1 MKNKKISDL
10 TIDEF
15 KDTIRE
21 VVAEELMKRNFS
33 TPTYIPT
40 PQPYYCPCQPN
51 PYKQQEV
58 WVTSSIAEAEEMLK
72 KRETHSLDTIPVVH
86 NKLTDAVSI
95 YDASKTDCKLRSKG
109 VNRDVH

>member
-1 MKNKKISDL
+1 MKSKKISDL

-51 PYKQQEV
+51 PYQQQEV
-58 WVTSSIAEAEEMLK
+58 WATTNTVEDEEMLK
-72 KRETHSLDTIPVVH
+72 KRQKYSFKTISDF
-86 NKLTDAVSI
+86 KKGSI
-95 YDASKTDCKLRSKG
+95 NG
-109 VNRDVH
+109 